1 MKYADSF
8 HHTETMTA
16 SGTTYSPWFDVSWA
30 NELYVYLDS
39 TETGAYSVVTTLERF
54 APYRTSA
61 PIKILDLATVASTTT
76 SESYAY
82 TPETD
87 GSAPDVHNKL
97 GTRVRFK
104 YVCTRTSGD
113 SMVIY
118 STIYAKRN

>member
-1 MKYADSF
+1 
-8 HHTETMTA
+8 MTA
-16 SGTTYSPWFDVSWA
+16 SGTTYSPWMDVSWA

-39 TETGAYSVVTTLERF
+39 TETGAYSVVCTLERF
-54 APYRTSA
+54 TPYRTASHTT
-61 PIKILDLATVASTTT
+61 ILSLATVASTTT

-87 GSAPDVHNKL
+87 GTGADVHNKI

-104 YVCTRTSGD
+104 YVCTKTSGA